1 VRRSPEEIYVAGDES
16 GDQQSLQIIDYQHFG
31 TRHRSVMRYCLSE
44 PESVGFVI
52 SQDGDV
58 RVIRNVGGRVVM
70 WENIRLGMDEYFS

>member
-1 VRRSPEEIYVAGDES
+1 
-16 GDQQSLQIIDYQHFG
+16 
-31 TRHRSVMRYCLSE
+31 MRYCLSE